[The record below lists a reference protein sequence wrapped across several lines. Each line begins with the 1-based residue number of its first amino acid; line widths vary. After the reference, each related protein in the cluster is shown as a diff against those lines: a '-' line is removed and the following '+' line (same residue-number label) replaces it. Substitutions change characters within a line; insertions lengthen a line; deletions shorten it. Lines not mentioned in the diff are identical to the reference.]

1 MNTIYEFY
9 TSWIICW
16 AIEEQYS
23 SSEVKRIIVENRP
36 SRISIRFRIQEE
48 YDWII
53 STVVEFKISSLW
65 IYESMNIPAIT
76 GLEWIITIESF
87 VIERLFS
94 LKNESKQYKSSS
106 KQSYWCLSNR
116 IPFISSV
123 DWFIFITCCKTGQ
136 SDKSKTSFFVT

>member
-48 YDWII
+48 
-53 STVVEFKISSLW
+53 
-65 IYESMNIPAIT
+65 
-76 GLEWIITIESF
+76 
-87 VIERLFS
+87 
-94 LKNESKQYKSSS
+94 
-106 KQSYWCLSNR
+106 
-116 IPFISSV
+116 
-123 DWFIFITCCKTGQ
+123 
-136 SDKSKTSFFVT
+136 